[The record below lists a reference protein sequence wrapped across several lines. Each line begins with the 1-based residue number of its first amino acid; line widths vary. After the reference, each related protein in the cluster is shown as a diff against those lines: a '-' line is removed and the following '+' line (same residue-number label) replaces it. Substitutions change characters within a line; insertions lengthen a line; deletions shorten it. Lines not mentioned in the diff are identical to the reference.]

1 MSKVQFKSRAVTE
14 AIFVHC
20 SATKASMNVGLREIR
35 QWHKEQGW
43 LDVGYHFIIR
53 RDGTIEEGRPVDVV
67 GSHVK
72 DWNSKSVG
80 VCLVGGIDDKG
91 NMADTRTDAQKTTLR
106 TLLVA
111 LLRKYPV
118 PIYGHRHFD
127 NGKVCPCFDADTEYK
142 GLLQCVPVLPDLA
155 KPSVS
160 FT

>member
-1 MSKVQFKSRAVTE
+1 MSRVQFQTRAITE

-20 SATKASMNVGLREIR
+20 SATKAGMDIGLREIR

-53 RDGTIEEGRPVDVV
+53 RDGTLEEGRPIDVV

-91 NMADTRTDAQKTTLR
+91 KFAANFTPAQMQTLKEKLEDLKALYPQAVIKAHHDVAPKACPSFDLGR
-106 TLLVA
+106 WLNTGELVTSD
-111 LLRKYPV
+111 R
-118 PIYGHRHFD
+118 G
-127 NGKVCPCFDADTEYK
+127 
-142 GLLQCVPVLPDLA
+142 
-155 KPSVS
+155 
-160 FT
+160 